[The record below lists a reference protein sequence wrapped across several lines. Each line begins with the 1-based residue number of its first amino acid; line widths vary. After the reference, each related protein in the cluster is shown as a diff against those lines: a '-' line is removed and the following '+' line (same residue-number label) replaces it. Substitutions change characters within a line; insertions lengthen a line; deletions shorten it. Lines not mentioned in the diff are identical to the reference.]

1 MTTKLL
7 LGPLFFALLT
17 AATPALADE
26 VSTTALKAAAQTPAA
41 ESLQRTKRAIAGE
54 STPSQS
60 GAGAK
65 AVSGMMFAL
74 AVVGGL
80 AALGKRYQQR
90 QTKMGNGI
98 AIDLLAKR
106 QLSPKHALFV
116 VEIEGQR
123 LVLGTAGERIQLLST
138 LDSFDESLNDSFRFS
153 DSGDSTH
160 MSPQKLAV
168 G

>member
-1 MTTKLL
+1 MRTKVIAIALL
-7 LGPLFFALLT
+7 LNVF
-17 AATPALADE
+17 
-26 VSTTALKAAAQTPAA
+26 VSTLPARAEEPSVTALQAAAQTPVT
-41 ESLQRTKRAIAGE
+41 ESLQRTKRALAGE
-54 STPSQS
+54 ATPSRS

-90 QTKMGNGI
+90 QTNSGNGV

-138 LDSFDESLNDSFRFS
+138 LDTFEESLDDSFKFS
-153 DSGDSTH
+153 TASIT
-160 MSPQKLAV
+160 PQKVAL